1 MPSWGNMLNEGQRDI
16 ARGIWWTTLFPG
28 MMIVRRMRQSSREV
42 ILYSIFT

>member
-28 MMIVRRMRQSSREV
+28 MMIVIKEKAEKEG
-42 ILYSIFT
+42 